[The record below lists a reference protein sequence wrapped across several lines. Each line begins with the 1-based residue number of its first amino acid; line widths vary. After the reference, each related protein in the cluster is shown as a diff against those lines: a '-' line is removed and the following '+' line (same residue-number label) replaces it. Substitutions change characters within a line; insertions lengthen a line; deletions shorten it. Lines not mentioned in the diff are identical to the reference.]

1 MDLQNISGVGK
12 VTLKKLK
19 ELNIMSIY
27 DMLFTFPRKYEI
39 NYLNNIEEKELEK
52 TLILKIE
59 VTSKPKVF
67 YIRKKL
73 TKLTFSAK
81 IENFKFQ
88 VSIFNREF
96 LSHSIKP
103 GEYLVATGKF
113 LKNYNSFSASNIV
126 LFSNFQ
132 EGIKP
137 LYNIKEIT
145 DYRIRKIIE
154 NIIKQDYKI
163 TDNLPLFIKRKRN
176 FESIDEIIK
185 KIHLPEKISDV
196 QKAKDRMAYEEFLY
210 FSVRVETI
218 KKLNQRVITPKKNYD
233 ITKVKSLIQTLP
245 FELTHDQKSATND
258 IFKDFNKD
266 TRMNRLL
273 QGDVGSGKTIVSLIS
288 AYAIVTSNYQ
298 VAILAPTLV
307 LAQQH
312 FQTFKRYLNGID
324 VKIELLTSEISQ
336 LEKKRIAKAV
346 SENKVDIIIGT
357 HSLLQENINFSRLG
371 FVIID
376 EQQRFGVEQRK
387 IIREKGVNPDILMM
401 TATPIPRTLAISM
414 FENTDVS
421 TIKEKPSDRKN
432 IKTEI
437 IDNDSLEKAF
447 KVIDKEIQNNH
458 QIYVICP
465 LIEKSETRNQ
475 ISVEEAFKIIS
486 KRFKTAKID
495 ILHGKM
501 SDEEK
506 INTLSNF
513 YNNSTDILIS
523 TTVVEVGVNVN
534 NATTMLIFN
543 ANMFGLSQIHQLRGR
558 VGRNDFSAYCFL
570 MVDNILE
577 ESERLEI
584 LEETNDGFLISE
596 HDLKLRGPGEVFGS
610 LQSGIPSFKFANI
623 ITDENLREMAF
634 EDASEVLKSQ
644 DEISKKLVFKVI
656 KSIDSYNLD

>member
-59 VTSKPKVF
+59 VTSKPKLF

-88 VSIFNREF
+88 ISIFNREF
-96 LSHSIKP
+96 LTHSINP

-258 IFKDFNKD
+258 IFKDFNKN

-387 IIREKGVNPDILMM
+387 VIREKGVNPDILMM

-634 EDASEVLKSQ
+634 EDATEVLKSK